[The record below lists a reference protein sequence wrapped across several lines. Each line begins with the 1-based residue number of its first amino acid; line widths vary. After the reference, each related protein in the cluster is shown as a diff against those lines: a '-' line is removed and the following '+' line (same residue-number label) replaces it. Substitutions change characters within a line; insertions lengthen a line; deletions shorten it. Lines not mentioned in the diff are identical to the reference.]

1 MRLFTVVIL
10 GLVFSFPCMGQMEFD
25 SIIKQYQ
32 SHQSQRM
39 DTLIKLIKEKTG
51 TAWLNLLPS
60 VNYDVDR
67 SSVNVG
73 ISLSNFS
80 NYYQQKLRNGIEIE
94 KLKVTMQNQL
104 DNELIRLENE
114 YLKLI
119 FERQSLET
127 EINSLKLKT
136 ELFELKRSQF
146 ENNKI
151 NLESFLKI
159 KETYHNT
166 LLKLEGNLDGLV
178 LRIINFQNKI
188 KSQKKLC
195 LESEV
200 LALKEKIELL
210 KSNTEPKE
218 NEE

>member
-10 GLVFSFPCMGQMEFD
+10 GLVVSFSCMGQIEFD
-25 SIIKQYQ
+25 SIIKKYK

-39 DTLIKLIKEKTG
+39 DTLIKLTKEKTG

-60 VNYDVDR
+60 VNHDVDR
-67 SSVNVG
+67 SNVNVG

-80 NYYQQKLRNGIEIE
+80 NYYQQKRRNGIEIE
-94 KLKVTMQNQL
+94 KLKVTIQNQL
-104 DNELIRLENE
+104 DNELIRLEND

-188 KSQKKLC
+188 KSQKKLY
-195 LESEV
+195 LETEV